1 MTMMAMPGY
10 VWFHVVTTGRLL
22 LESGDAEPTLLQPG
36 DLGLVP
42 HGEGHVLRSEPGV
55 AAPGVL
61 DLEREQVSDRYEI
74 LRHGGG
80 GAPTTLV
87 CGAVR
92 FDHPAARN
100 LVEILPPLLHIE
112 ASASPQGDW
121 MQSTLRLM
129 AVEARELRPGGE
141 AVITRLGDILV
152 IQAIRSWIETD
163 PAARSGWLGALQD
176 PQIGRA
182 LSLIHRD
189 PARDWTVATLADEL
203 AMSRSAFAA
212 RFTEL
217 VDEPAMQYVTR
228 WRMNVA
234 LNALKEEGA
243 TVGELAGGSATAR
256 RRPSPRLQASD
267 RSAARR
273 VEARRGLVARDELGH
288 GRDLLVGELVAERGH
303 SAAAVADDAL
313 DRRGVQR
320 DVVEVRTGRSRGS
333 RGGQRVAA
341 PAGVAEHG
349 LPVDGRLTAG
359 LVAGALVTF
368 VLIDLLTRG
377 VRRPSPPACP
387 RRSTRGPTNS
397 RITKKTTSDQAIT
410 SSVVSIPRSTVRSP
424 ASRCCR

>member
-1 MTMMAMPGY
+1 MATLDPWAPADPLGEALHFLRMNGAFYCRSELTAPWGMTMMAMPGY

-80 GAPTTLV
+80 GAPTTLI

-189 PARDWTVATLADEL
+189 PARDWTVAALADEL

-243 TVGELAGGSATAR
+243 TVGELADRLGYRSEAAFARAFKRVMGAPPGALEAR
-256 RRPSPRLQASD
+256 RRLGHSCPRRTRPRPRSPRRRAGRRTRAFRRGRRGRCPRSPRRPARRRRGSD
-267 RSAARR
+267 RSFPSVPAADS
-273 VEARRGLVARDELGH
+273 VW
-288 GRDLLVGELVAERGH
+288 
-303 SAAAVADDAL
+303 
-313 DRRGVQR
+313 Q
-320 DVVEVRTGRSRGS
+320 
-333 RGGQRVAA
+333 
-341 PAGVAEHG
+341 
-349 LPVDGRLTAG
+349 LP
-359 LVAGALVTF
+359 
-368 VLIDLLTRG
+368 
-377 VRRPSPPACP
+377 
-387 RRSTRGPTNS
+387 
-397 RITKKTTSDQAIT
+397 Q
-410 SSVVSIPRSTVRSP
+410 VSLNTVFPSTVASRPAWSP
-424 ASRCCR
+424 APSSPSS